1 MRLHELSLQ
10 FASLVEAA
18 GDADELGRVLR
29 AITRDLGFQYFAVTH
44 HVDVLALDLQTSQPT
59 LLGSGDITLPFLTL
73 PLV

>member
-29 AITRDLGFQYFAVTH
+29 AITRDLGFQH
-44 HVDVLALDLQTSQPT
+44 QPKSAQ
-59 LLGSGDITLPFLTL
+59 GR
-73 PLV
+73 